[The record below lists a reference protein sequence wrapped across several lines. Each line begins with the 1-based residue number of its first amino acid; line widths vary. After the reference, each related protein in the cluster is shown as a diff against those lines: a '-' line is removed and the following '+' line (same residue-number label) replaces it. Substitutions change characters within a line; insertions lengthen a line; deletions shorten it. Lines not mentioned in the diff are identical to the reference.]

1 MSYWLFERFR
11 TCQLRKPKKIYE
23 KLKKDDESILFGK
36 DILNC
41 NLFKK
46 LKDQNIKMT
55 KNFKFDH

>member
-1 MSYWLFERFR
+1 MSIE
-11 TCQLRKPKKIYE
+11 KAKKIYE

>member
-1 MSYWLFERFR
+1 MSIE
-11 TCQLRKPKKIYE
+11 KAKKIYE

-46 LKDQNIKMT
+46 LKRSKYKKDKE
-55 KNFKFDH
+55 F